1 MNNGRPS
8 FLSPLFS
15 IVPRLELG
23 KMKKKR
29 KIIIYSRSLSL
40 GIKFVFVVAVCTYS
54 IISGGVIVDPPVA
67 DYFIANSK
75 IEIIDVEQTQCVCV
89 MHNTH
94 LAKRK
99 KEKKKTAPTN

>member
-1 MNNGRPS
+1 MSMNGRPS

-67 DYFIANSK
+67 ADYFIVNSK
-75 IEIIDVEQTQCVCV
+75 IEIIDVEQTQCVCNAQ
-89 MHNTH
+89 HSSSQ
-94 LAKRK
+94 K
-99 KEKKKTAPTN
+99 KKKKTAPTN